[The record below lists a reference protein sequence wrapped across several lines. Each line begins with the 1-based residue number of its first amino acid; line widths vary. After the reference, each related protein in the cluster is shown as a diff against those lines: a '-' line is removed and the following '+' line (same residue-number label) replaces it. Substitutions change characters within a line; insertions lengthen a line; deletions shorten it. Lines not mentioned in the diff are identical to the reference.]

1 MRRAGAG
8 GRISILVPAFAG
20 SQNQKIPLISYSRRE
35 KDSRISFLT
44 HDRSLHAGIVLGE
57 IGYLPFRTFGTRNVA
72 HRCTPLLRDSRLL

>member
-8 GRISILVPAFAG
+8 GKFVFSSLRPLVPKIK
-20 SQNQKIPLISYSRRE
+20 KIPLISYSRRE

-44 HDRSLHAGIVLGE
+44 HEWSLHAGVVLGDV
-57 IGYLPFRTFGTRNVA
+57 GYLPFHTFGTRNVA

>member
-8 GRISILVPAFAG
+8 GKICVLVPASAG
-20 SQNQKIPLISYSRRE
+20 SQNQKISLISYSRRE

-44 HDRSLHAGIVLGE
+44 HECSLHADVVLGDV
-57 IGYLPFRTFGTRNVA
+57 GYLPFHTFGTRNVA